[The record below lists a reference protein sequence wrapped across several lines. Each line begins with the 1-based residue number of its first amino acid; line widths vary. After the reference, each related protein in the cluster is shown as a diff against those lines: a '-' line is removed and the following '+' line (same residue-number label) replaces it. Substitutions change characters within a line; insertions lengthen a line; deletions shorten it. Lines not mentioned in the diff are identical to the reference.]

1 MKKVIVG
8 MALATTLVVY
18 GAVELYQELMPQPI
32 ATAVIGEKQ
41 SVIIGGSTAT
51 LLPATLSTKQSRL
64 LNMALTIAKEEGLKH
79 PEIIQSILL
88 QETEAGGMKVYK
100 VANPGPDAYFGPM
113 QLKLGATRDVLNQH
127 PVLWTKYDFHTRTD
141 DEVKAN
147 LILNEE
153 FNIRVAV
160 KYVKLLQAQYG
171 FTGRELLNA
180 YNRGP
185 GGVKAVDD
193 TFHYAVGAEAKL
205 AAFKAKQRKL

>member
-1 MKKVIVG
+1 MRKVIVA
-8 MALATTLVVY
+8 MTLAASFAVY
-18 GAVELYQELMPQPI
+18 GAYELYQLVPQPI

-41 SVIIGGSTAT
+41 DKILGGSAAT
-51 LLPATLSTKQSRL
+51 LLPANLTTKQSRL
-64 LNMALTIAKEEGLKH
+64 LNLAYTVAKEEGIKH

-88 QETEAGGMKVYK
+88 QETGAGGMKAYK

-113 QLKLGATRDVLNQH
+113 QIKLGATRDVLSQH
-127 PVLWTKYDFHTRTD
+127 PTLWTRYDFHTRTD

-153 FNIRVAV
+153 FNMRVAV

-171 FTGRELLNA
+171 FTGRELVNA

-185 GGVKAVDD
+185 GGVKAVDAD
-193 TFHYAVGAEAKL
+193 YHYAVGAESKL
-205 AAFKAKQRKL
+205 AAWKGNRK

>member
-1 MKKVIVG
+1 MKKAMVI
-8 MALATTLVVY
+8 MSLAAAAAVY
-18 GAVELYQELMPQPI
+18 GAFELYQLVPQPV

-41 SVIIGGSTAT
+41 GVIMGGSTAT
-51 LLPATLSTKQSRL
+51 LLPATMTSKQARL
-64 LNMALTIAKEEGLKH
+64 MNMAYTVAKEEGLKQ

-88 QETEAGGMKVYK
+88 QETEAGGMKAYK

-113 QLKLGATRDVLNQH
+113 QIKLGATRDVLNKY

-153 FNIRVAV
+153 FNMRVAV
-160 KYVKLLQAQYG
+160 KYVKLLQQQYG

-193 TFHYAVGAEAKL
+193 TYHYAAGAESKL
-205 AAFKAKQRKL
+205 AAWQGKRK